1 MPPDEDLHA
10 VRDRLRLSWAT
21 RRVCGLVAVAMALRV
36 DRLIALDGAGRLRRE
51 DDLRMALEAE
61 AVALCVRPLPLP

>member
-1 MPPDEDLHA
+1 MPPDEDLHK
-10 VRDRLRLSWAT
+10 VRDRLRSAWAT

-51 DDLRMALEAE
+51 DALRMALEAE

>member
-1 MPPDEDLHA
+1 MPPDEDLQA
-10 VRDRLRLSWAT
+10 VRDRLRTAWAT

-36 DRLIALDGAGRLRRE
+36 DRLIALDGAGRLPRA
-51 DDLRMALEAE
+51 DALRMALEAE

>member
-10 VRDRLRLSWAT
+10 VRGRLRTAWAT

-51 DDLRMALEAE
+51 DALRMALEAE

>member
-1 MPPDEDLHA
+1 MPPDEDLHK
-10 VRDRLRLSWAT
+10 VRDRLRSAWAT
-21 RRVCGLVAVAMALRV
+21 RWVCGLVAVAMALRV

-51 DDLRMALEAE
+51 DALRMALEAE

>member
-10 VRDRLRLSWAT
+10 VRHRLQVAWAT

-51 DDLRMALEAE
+51 DALRMALEAE

>member
-1 MPPDEDLHA
+1 MPPDRDLHA
-10 VRDRLRLSWAT
+10 VRDRLRLAWAT

-36 DRLIALDGAGRLRRE
+36 DRLIALDDAGRIPHA
-51 DDLRMALEAE
+51 DAMRMALEAE